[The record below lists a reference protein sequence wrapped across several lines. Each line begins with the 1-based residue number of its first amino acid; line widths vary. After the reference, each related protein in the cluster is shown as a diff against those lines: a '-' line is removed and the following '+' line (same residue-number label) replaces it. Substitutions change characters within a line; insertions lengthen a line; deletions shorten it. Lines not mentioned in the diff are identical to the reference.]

1 MNIYTFKQEAD
12 FVNTGASLIASLL
25 HTKPR
30 SVLGLATGS
39 SPIGIYQRLIEMN
52 QQGLVSFAKASSYN
66 LDEYVGLPEGHP
78 ESYRYF
84 MNDKLFNHIDIKMEN
99 THVPDGNAA
108 DLEAECQ
115 KYDAML
121 EENGPVDLQIL
132 GLGHNGHIGFNE
144 PDEGLVG
151 GTHLVELQEKTRT
164 ANARFFPSLDD
175 VPTQAVTM
183 GVGSILKAK
192 QILLLVRGEDKAE
205 IVKRA
210 LKGPITSQCP
220 ASLLQC
226 HPNVVVLLDQGAG
239 RLLV

>member
-1 MNIYTFKQEAD
+1 MNIFTFKDEAD
-12 FVNTGASLIASLL
+12 FISTGASLIASLL

-30 SVLGLATGS
+30 AILGLATGS
-39 SPIGIYQRLIEMN
+39 TPVGIYKRLIEMQ

-78 ESYRYF
+78 ESYRFF
-84 MNDKLFNHIDIKMEN
+84 MNEKLFNHIDIKLDN
-99 THVPDGNAA
+99 THVPNGNAVN
-108 DLEAECQ
+108 LEEECI

-121 EENGPVDLQIL
+121 EQNGPVDLQLL

-144 PDEGLVG
+144 PDEQLDG
-151 GTHLVELQEKTRT
+151 GTHVVELQEKTRT
-164 ANARFFPSLDD
+164 ANARFFPSLED
-175 VPTQAVTM
+175 VPTQAITM

-210 LKGPITSQCP
+210 LTGPISTQCP

-239 RLLV
+239 RLL